1 MRRLLFIDINL
12 VGVVLGAISNMI
24 IGAIWYSPMV
34 FGKTWMKLVG
44 ISQKEIDSGKK
55 QMSKTYSM
63 AFVGA
68 LITAYI
74 LAVILDLVGATTILE
89 GLQIGFL
96 IWLGFVATTTL
107 STVLFE
113 NKKTDLYLL
122 NNGYNLVST
131 LVMSVILILFP

>member
-1 MRRLLFIDINL
+1 MRNLLFVDINL
-12 VGVVLGAISNMI
+12 VGIVLGAISNMV

-34 FGKTWMKLVG
+34 FGKIWMNLAG
-44 ISQKEIDSGKK
+44 ITQKEIESGKK
-55 QMSKTYSM
+55 QMPKIYSM

-74 LAVILDLVGATTILE
+74 LAIFLDLVGAATIGE

-96 IWLGFVATTTL
+96 ATTTL

-113 NKKTDLYLL
+113 NKKTNLYLL
-122 NNGYNLVST
+122 NNGYNLLSI

>member
-1 MRRLLFIDINL
+1 MLFVDINL
-12 VGVVLGAISNMI
+12 VGIVLGAISNMV

-34 FGKTWMKLVG
+34 FGKIWMNLAG
-44 ISQKEIDSGKK
+44 ITQKEIESGKK
-55 QMSKTYSM
+55 QMPKIYSM

-74 LAVILDLVGATTILE
+74 LAIFLDLVGAATIGE
-89 GLQIGFL
+89 GLQIGL
-96 IWLGFVATTTL
+96 LVWLGFVATTTL

-113 NKKTDLYLL
+113 NKKTNLYLL
-122 NNGYNLVST
+122 NNGYNLLSI